1 MVSKMA
7 FVKLSKVA
15 VQPLAE
21 VKQSSMPAII
31 RSFLGTGAETVPV
44 PLGAGMRRTSTE
56 PQWPVSLQG
65 TVWGSNLVPPV
76 AVSSHRDDG
85 ELGQDDGYLCK
96 ALDAQTDMPRSNS

>member
-31 RSFLGTGAETVPV
+31 RSFLGTGAEMMPV
-44 PLGAGMRRTSTE
+44 PLGAGMRHTSTE
-56 PQWPVSLQG
+56 PQRPVTLQ
-65 TVWGSNLVPPV
+65 
-76 AVSSHRDDG
+76 
-85 ELGQDDGYLCK
+85 
-96 ALDAQTDMPRSNS
+96 